1 MAPKAGRGKGRG
13 GGGKGDR
20 KKKEEKG
27 MHPHHTSMPF
37 MPVHSRVEN
46 YRSARVRSF
55 SPPLNCSYC

>member
-27 MHPHHTSMPF
+27 TACTDETPMLF
-37 MPVHSRVEN
+37 MRVQSPVNICRARLLRSR
-46 YRSARVRSF
+46 ARARR
-55 SPPLNCSYC
+55 Y

>member
-27 MHPHHTSMPF
+27 MHPSHLNA
-37 MPVHSRVEN
+37 VHAVHALSE
-46 YRSARVRSF
+46 SCGVRSRHH
-55 SPPLNCSYC
+55 